1 MWKKKCIPVTC
12 SGGIEKLRCIEVF
25 HEIYNRDPDAVAFC
39 PYRISP
45 LGAHIDHQYGKINGL
60 ALDKGIHIAYSPKRN
75 GVVELKSLNFPKR
88 AQFHVNAIPDEKVG
102 DWADHMRGAAKMLTE
117 KYPLRTGL
125 SAVIEGT
132 LPIGGLSSSAS
143 VIIAFLSAL
152 AKVNGI
158 TLGDWETIMMA
169 KAAENKYVGVNCGKL
184 DQSCEVLCRKD
195 QLLYLDCKDDSY
207 ELIPMNP
214 VMKPFKIA
222 VLFSGLQ
229 RSLATSAYNLRQDE
243 CKAAA
248 YSLLAYAGMEYGKFI
263 DTRLRDVPV
272 EVFEAYKDHLPEN
285 FRKRATHYFTE
296 IARAEAGAE
305 AWRRGDLDEYG
316 RLIFASGKSSVEN
329 YECGCPELITLYNI
343 MTETDGIYGGR
354 FSGAGFKG
362 CCMALI
368 DPDKAEE
375 IERRVTDRYLKA
387 YPELTGKYSFHICQS
402 ADGVQL

>member
-263 DTRLRDVPV
+263 DTRLRDVPL